1 METKK
6 EIRHKIIRL
15 RKEMDPLV
23 WQQATNDITERVINH
38 PRFLEET
45 DIYCYANYNG
55 EVGTSSIMEEAWKL
69 GKSVWFPRIEGS
81 KMNFYLVESKD
92 DLQPGAY
99 GILEPTGNHI
109 ADGEDGLL
117 IMPGVAF
124 DEECHRIG
132 YGGGF
137 YDKYLEKHPNLHAIA
152 IAFELQMY
160 RELPFEEHDIKPEK
174 VVTEKQSYPLDT
186 EEKSLLLSVVNTKL
200 RDYYHNLD
208 ALCDDMNVEKE
219 EIVNTLKTIDYEYD
233 ENRHQFV

>member
-109 ADGEDGLL
+109 ADGEDG
-117 IMPGVAF
+117 
-124 DEECHRIG
+124 H
-132 YGGGF
+132 GGGF

-160 RELPFEEHDIKPEK
+160 R
-174 VVTEKQSYPLDT
+174 
-186 EEKSLLLSVVNTKL
+186 
-200 RDYYHNLD
+200 
-208 ALCDDMNVEKE
+208 
-219 EIVNTLKTIDYEYD
+219 
-233 ENRHQFV
+233 

>member
-81 KMNFYLVESKD
+81 EMNFYLVESKD

-99 GILEPTGNHI
+99 GILEPTGDHI

-124 DEECHRIG
+124 VKNATGLDMAAAFMTNIWKNIRICMR
-132 YGGGF
+132 
-137 YDKYLEKHPNLHAIA
+137 LQLHSNC
-152 IAFELQMY
+152 
-160 RELPFEEHDIKPEK
+160 RC
-174 VVTEKQSYPLDT
+174 TENF
-186 EEKSLLLSVVNTKL
+186 LLRN
-200 RDYYHNLD
+200 
-208 ALCDDMNVEKE
+208 M
-219 EIVNTLKTIDYEYD
+219 I
-233 ENRHQFV
+233 

>member
-81 KMNFYLVESKD
+81 EMNFYLVESKD

-99 GILEPTGNHI
+99 GIL
-109 ADGEDGLL
+109 
-117 IMPGVAF
+117 
-124 DEECHRIG
+124 
-132 YGGGF
+132 
-137 YDKYLEKHPNLHAIA
+137 
-152 IAFELQMY
+152 
-160 RELPFEEHDIKPEK
+160 
-174 VVTEKQSYPLDT
+174 
-186 EEKSLLLSVVNTKL
+186 
-200 RDYYHNLD
+200 
-208 ALCDDMNVEKE
+208 
-219 EIVNTLKTIDYEYD
+219 
-233 ENRHQFV
+233 

>member
-6 EIRHKIIRL
+6 EIRHKIIGL

-23 WQQATNDITERVINH
+23 WQQATNDITEKVISH

-55 EVGTSSIMEEAWKL
+55 EAGTLHIMEEAWKL
-69 GKSVWFPRIEGS
+69 GKNVWLPKVEGNE
-81 KMNFYLVESKD
+81 MNFYLVENKD
-92 DLQPGAY
+92 DLKPGAY
-99 GILEPTGNHI
+99 GILEPVGTQM
-109 ADGEDGLL
+109 ADGKDGLM

-137 YDKYLEKHPNLHAIA
+137 YDKYLKKHPDLHAVA

-160 RELPFEEHDIKPEK
+160 HELPCEEHDMKPEK
-174 VVTEKQSYPLDT
+174 IVTEKQIYPLET
-186 EEKSLLLSVVNTKL
+186 EEHFL
-200 RDYYHNLD
+200 
-208 ALCDDMNVEKE
+208 
-219 EIVNTLKTIDYEYD
+219 
-233 ENRHQFV
+233 

>member
-1 METKK
+1 MKSLETKK

-81 KMNFYLVESKD
+81 EMNFYLVESKD

-99 GILEPTGNHI
+99 GILEPTGDHI

-137 YDKYLEKHPNLHAIA
+137 YDKYLEKLIFPEFSNFLWNSHMHPSAHPA
-152 IAFELQMY
+152 
-160 RELPFEEHDIKPEK
+160 PPSK
-174 VVTEKQSYPLDT
+174 VRLNQ
-186 EEKSLLLSVVNTKL
+186 LLSDKTPASDSSEPVRLHVL
-200 RDYYHNLD
+200 RSG
-208 ALCDDMNVEKE
+208 
-219 EIVNTLKTIDYEYD
+219 
-233 ENRHQFV
+233 

>member
-137 YDKYLEKHPNLHAIA
+137 YDRFLEKHPDITRLAV
-152 IAFELQMY
+152 AFDFQILDLVPTEPTDICPQIIVTQSKVY
-160 RELPFEEHDIKPEK
+160 RREDL
-174 VVTEKQSYPLDT
+174 
-186 EEKSLLLSVVNTKL
+186 
-200 RDYYHNLD
+200 
-208 ALCDDMNVEKE
+208 
-219 EIVNTLKTIDYEYD
+219 
-233 ENRHQFV
+233 

>member
-132 YGGGF
+132 SMDKLHQNIVYIGLDDDF

-186 EEKSLLLSVVNTKL
+186 EEKSL
-200 RDYYHNLD
+200 
-208 ALCDDMNVEKE
+208 
-219 EIVNTLKTIDYEYD
+219 I
-233 ENRHQFV
+233 

>member
-124 DEECHRIG
+124 DEECHTIPQCG
-132 YGGGF
+132 
-137 YDKYLEKHPNLHAIA
+137 
-152 IAFELQMY
+152 
-160 RELPFEEHDIKPEK
+160 
-174 VVTEKQSYPLDT
+174 
-186 EEKSLLLSVVNTKL
+186 KSLLCMLFRLSYLANRRLTRWTLSPVTRSHRMQTTAVWSPISSMGMAVL
-200 RDYYHNLD
+200 R
-208 ALCDDMNVEKE
+208 
-219 EIVNTLKTIDYEYD
+219 
-233 ENRHQFV
+233 

>member
-124 DEECHRIG
+124 
-132 YGGGF
+132 
-137 YDKYLEKHPNLHAIA
+137 
-152 IAFELQMY
+152 
-160 RELPFEEHDIKPEK
+160 
-174 VVTEKQSYPLDT
+174 
-186 EEKSLLLSVVNTKL
+186 
-200 RDYYHNLD
+200 
-208 ALCDDMNVEKE
+208 
-219 EIVNTLKTIDYEYD
+219 
-233 ENRHQFV
+233 FV

>member
-1 METKK
+1 MEAKK

-81 KMNFYLVESKD
+81 EMNFYLVESKD

-99 GILEPTGNHI
+99 GILEPTGDHI

-137 YDKYLEKHPNLHAIA
+137 YDKYLEKHPDTVIICDEVGNGIVPLDS
-152 IAFELQMY
+152 FEREY
-160 RELPFEEHDIKPEK
+160 RERLGRLLCEIAAKAERVERIVCGIGQRIK
-174 VVTEKQSYPLDT
+174 
-186 EEKSLLLSVVNTKL
+186 
-200 RDYYHNLD
+200 
-208 ALCDDMNVEKE
+208 
-219 EIVNTLKTIDYEYD
+219 
-233 ENRHQFV
+233 

>member
-81 KMNFYLVESKD
+81 EMNFYLVESKD

-99 GILEPTGNHI
+99 GILEPTGDHI

-117 IMPGVAF
+117 IM
-124 DEECHRIG
+124 
-132 YGGGF
+132 
-137 YDKYLEKHPNLHAIA
+137 LE
-152 IAFELQMY
+152 
-160 RELPFEEHDIKPEK
+160 
-174 VVTEKQSYPLDT
+174 
-186 EEKSLLLSVVNTKL
+186 SLLMKNATGLDMAAAFMTNIWKNIRICMQLQLHSNCRCTENFLL
-200 RDYYHNLD
+200 RN
-208 ALCDDMNVEKE
+208 M
-219 EIVNTLKTIDYEYD
+219 I
-233 ENRHQFV
+233 

>member
-81 KMNFYLVESKD
+81 EMNFFLV
-92 DLQPGAY
+92 LTGQVVRRHAY
-99 GILEPTGNHI
+99 WH
-109 ADGEDGLL
+109 
-117 IMPGVAF
+117 F
-124 DEECHRIG
+124 
-132 YGGGF
+132 
-137 YDKYLEKHPNLHAIA
+137 
-152 IAFELQMY
+152 
-160 RELPFEEHDIKPEK
+160 
-174 VVTEKQSYPLDT
+174 
-186 EEKSLLLSVVNTKL
+186 LLLY
-200 RDYYHNLD
+200 R
-208 ALCDDMNVEKE
+208 C
-219 EIVNTLKTIDYEYD
+219 
-233 ENRHQFV
+233 